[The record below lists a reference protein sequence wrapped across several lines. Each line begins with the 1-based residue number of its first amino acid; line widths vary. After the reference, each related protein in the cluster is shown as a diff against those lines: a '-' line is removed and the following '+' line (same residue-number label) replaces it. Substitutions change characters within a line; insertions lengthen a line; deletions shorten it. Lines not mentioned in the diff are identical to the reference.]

1 MECICLRIGTRVGGA
16 VVNEVMKVAYVLS
29 FLWAD
34 LPCKEYFLYS
44 RVVRFRVYFRGRI
57 DQRE

>member
-1 MECICLRIGTRVGGA
+1 MRTRGVA
-16 VVNEVMKVAYVLS
+16 VVNAVIKVECVLP

-44 RVVRFRVYFRGRI
+44 RVVRFRVYFWGRK
-57 DQRE
+57 DQREQFVR